1 MIALSKARAS
11 FSSSP
16 WQRYD
21 TPWFSPAIPRKPL
34 LTPPCDGG
42 HSTPGETGP
51 HLGQKLDVQQ
61 EVAMKTSRIILF
73 LAVVA
78 FALTLP
84 LVVAGQKAEPGVTV
98 PKYDP
103 AAEATFKGTVEEVR
117 DRQCPMSGGMGSH
130 LILRLSPD
138 KTIEV
143 HLASTKFVRTYDLVF
158 NKGDAVTVVGTK
170 VQFEGVETIF
180 AREVTRGSE
189 TFVFR
194 DKEGKPIW

>member
-1 MIALSKARAS
+1 
-11 FSSSP
+11 
-16 WQRYD
+16 
-21 TPWFSPAIPRKPL
+21 
-34 LTPPCDGG
+34 
-42 HSTPGETGP
+42 
-51 HLGQKLDVQQ
+51 
-61 EVAMKTSRIILF
+61 MKTSRIILIF
-73 LAVVA
+73 TVVA
-78 FALTLP
+78 LALTIP
-84 LVVAGQKAEPGVTV
+84 LTTVGQKSAPGVSV

-103 AAEATFKGTVEEVR
+103 ATEATFKGTVEEVR

-130 LILRLSPD
+130 LILRLAPD

-158 NKGDAVTVVGTK
+158 NKGDEVTVVGTK

-194 DKEGKPIW
+194 DKDGKPIW

>member
-1 MIALSKARAS
+1 MR
-11 FSSSP
+11 
-16 WQRYD
+16 
-21 TPWFSPAIPRKPL
+21 
-34 LTPPCDGG
+34 
-42 HSTPGETGP
+42 
-51 HLGQKLDVQQ
+51 
-61 EVAMKTSRIILF
+61 TSRIMLIF
-73 LAVVA
+73 TVVA
-78 FALTLP
+78 LALTIP
-84 LVVAGQKAEPGVTV
+84 LVVVGQKSNTGVTV

-158 NKGDAVTVVGTK
+158 NKGDEVTVVGTK
-170 VQFEGVETIF
+170 VLFEGVETIF

-194 DKEGKPIW
+194 DKDGKPIW